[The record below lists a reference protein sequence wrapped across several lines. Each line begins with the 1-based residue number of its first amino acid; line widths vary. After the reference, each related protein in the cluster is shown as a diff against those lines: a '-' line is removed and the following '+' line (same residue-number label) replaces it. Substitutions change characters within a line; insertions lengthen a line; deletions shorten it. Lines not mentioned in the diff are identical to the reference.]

1 MRTERDKHDEDNI
14 RLSQWR
20 IRLKTTH
27 HQHSVFTFCIS
38 VTLRGCCY
46 PSIRDEGS
54 QFNCY
59 RHYIISQNK
68 SNLQK
73 NTFFSLSEVIN
84 QNEVNPFILALE
96 FVFCFVGNLM
106 QSDSGRNDNILG
118 SESIGHFEKN
128 VHFNLCLILNVYRDK
143 TI

>member
-20 IRLKTTH
+20 MRLKTTH

-38 VTLRGCCY
+38 VTLTGCCH

-59 RHYIISQNK
+59 RHYIISENK
-68 SNLQK
+68 NSLQK

-96 FVFCFVGNLM
+96 FVFRFVGNLM
-106 QSDSGRNDNILG
+106 QSDSERKHNILCG
-118 SESIGHFEKN
+118 ESIGHCEKKGS
-128 VHFNLCLILNVYRDK
+128 L
-143 TI
+143 